1 MSDNPLSTNP
11 ILAADAH
18 ARYVPWL
25 TDVDREIGCLV
36 RVALQRD
43 YSFLAAFHRG
53 LSVPE
58 AIREAI
64 PWLRHCNESTPSR
77 SSPKTWRTIASRGRG
92 RLPASSAPALL
103 FVGRAGATISGEPA
117 HSRSHAASPSAC
129 RKETFGP
136 LISYSPADAP
146 AVDPAQQR
154 DGARST
160 CR

>member
-11 ILAADAH
+11 ILPADAH

-64 PWLRHCNESTPSR
+64 PRTAMNQRHRDPRQRPGELLLPEDVAV
-77 SSPKTWRTIASRGRG
+77 SPRA
-92 RLPASSAPALL
+92 APPHCC
-103 FVGRAGATISGEPA
+103 S
-117 HSRSHAASPSAC
+117 
-129 RKETFGP
+129 
-136 LISYSPADAP
+136 
-146 AVDPAQQR
+146 
-154 DGARST
+154 
-160 CR
+160 

>member
-64 PWLRHCNESTPSR
+64 PWLRHSNESTPSR

-117 HSRSHAASPSAC
+117 HSRSHAACPRPVEKRHSGLLIPTH
-129 RKETFGP
+129 RQTRLP
-136 LISYSPADAP
+136 LTQ
-146 AVDPAQQR
+146 AQRR

>member
-11 ILAADAH
+11 ILPADAH

-77 SSPKTWRTIASRGRG
+77 SSPKTWRTCFQRTWPSPREQRPRIVVRRKSRG
-92 RLPASSAPALL
+92 
-103 FVGRAGATISGEPA
+103 
-117 HSRSHAASPSAC
+117 
-129 RKETFGP
+129 
-136 LISYSPADAP
+136 D
-146 AVDPAQQR
+146 DQR
-154 DGARST
+154 
-160 CR
+160 

>member
-58 AIREAI
+58 AIVR
-64 PWLRHCNESTPSR
+64 R
-77 SSPKTWRTIASRGRG
+77 SPG
-92 RLPASSAPALL
+92 
-103 FVGRAGATISGEPA
+103 
-117 HSRSHAASPSAC
+117 
-129 RKETFGP
+129 
-136 LISYSPADAP
+136 
-146 AVDPAQQR
+146 
-154 DGARST
+154 
-160 CR
+160 

>member
-53 LSVPE
+53 
-58 AIREAI
+58 
-64 PWLRHCNESTPSR
+64 
-77 SSPKTWRTIASRGRG
+77 
-92 RLPASSAPALL
+92 
-103 FVGRAGATISGEPA
+103 
-117 HSRSHAASPSAC
+117 
-129 RKETFGP
+129 
-136 LISYSPADAP
+136 
-146 AVDPAQQR
+146 
-154 DGARST
+154 
-160 CR
+160 

>member
-92 RLPASSAPALL
+92 RLPASSAPALFL
-103 FVGRAGATISGEPA
+103 FIGRAGANQRCS
-117 HSRSHAASPSAC
+117 AAAE
-129 RKETFGP
+129 RAG
-136 LISYSPADAP
+136 
-146 AVDPAQQR
+146 R
-154 DGARST
+154 DGDALEPVERSGWRLG
-160 CR
+160 CRTGDLRGSP

>member
-58 AIREAI
+58 AILER
-64 PWLRHCNESTPSR
+64 
-77 SSPKTWRTIASRGRG
+77 K
-92 RLPASSAPALL
+92 
-103 FVGRAGATISGEPA
+103 VGRQAAPGAILKWRA
-117 HSRSHAASPSAC
+117 I
-129 RKETFGP
+129 K
-136 LISYSPADAP
+136 
-146 AVDPAQQR
+146 
-154 DGARST
+154 
-160 CR
+160 